1 MLPYM
6 AQGANSALEDG
17 ATLGA
22 LLSHVSSTKQ
32 IPNAMDLYDT
42 IRRPRLDQLVRE
54 TFLQGYEHHLPD
66 GEEQVA
72 RDLRLAESFEPY
84 VPDTS
89 GKECW

>member
-6 AQGANSALEDG
+6 AQGANSSLEDG

-22 LLSHVSSTKQ
+22 LLARVSSKQQ
-32 IPNAMDLYDT
+32 IPRAIDMFDA

-54 TFLQGYEHHLPD
+54 TFLQGHEHHLPD

-72 RDLRLAESFEPY
+72 RDLRLAESFKPY
-84 VPDTS
+84 NLNAPVE
-89 GKECW
+89 ECW